1 MLPKAR
7 KEEEKKFFE
16 YQFSFGIFGKKI
28 SFSFKITSFGS
39 K

>member
-7 KEEEKKFFE
+7 KEEEKKFCE
-16 YQFSFGIFGKKI
+16 HQFSFDIFGKKI
-28 SFSFKITSFGS
+28 SFSFKVTSFGS